1 MVRSVGGEE
10 QDGFPHRLLQGRP
23 RHDGFIPLLLFVVLH
38 YLLFFIVIASMRS
51 RGPSLP
57 LLLVPLDMELHGEL
71 TSVSNNSSAKKGS
84 AIVLFDL
91 CALAPLLHI
100 LCSCLAREQ
109 KSSLILRIPVL
120 ALHLHHDHHD
130 DVSGLEDHGALY

>member
-10 QDGFPHRLLQGRP
+10 QDGFPHRLLQGPP
-23 RHDGFIPLLLFVVLH
+23 RHDGFITLLLLVVVFH
-38 YLLFFIVIASMRS
+38 YLLFFIVIASKRS
-51 RGPSLP
+51 RGSSLSF
-57 LLLVPLDMELHGEL
+57 LLVPLDGEL
-71 TSVSNNSSAKKGS
+71 TSVSNNSTAKKGS

-91 CALAPLLHI
+91 CALVPVLHI

-109 KSSLILRIPVL
+109 KSHLRIPVL
-120 ALHLHHDHHD
+120 VLHLHHDYHD

>member
-1 MVRSVGGEE
+1 MLILLLMLRLMFQSLMVSGSGGED

-57 LLLVPLDMELHGEL
+57 LLLVPWIWNCMESLL
-71 TSVSNNSSAKKGS
+71 LLATIAVPKK
-84 AIVLFDL
+84 AVL
-91 CALAPLLHI
+91 
-100 LCSCLAREQ
+100 LCSLTCVHLSLSCIYSAPVWQES
-109 KSSLILRIPVL
+109 KSPV
-120 ALHLHHDHHD
+120 
-130 DVSGLEDHGALY
+130 SLEDPSLCTALVS

>member
-1 MVRSVGGEE
+1 
-10 QDGFPHRLLQGRP
+10 
-23 RHDGFIPLLLFVVLH
+23 
-38 YLLFFIVIASMRS
+38 MRS

-57 LLLVPLDMELHGEL
+57 LLLVPLDRGLHGEL
-71 TSVSNNSSAKKGS
+71 TSVSNKSTAKKGS

-91 CALAPLLHI
+91 CALVPVLHI
-100 LCSCLAREQ
+100 LCSCLAREH
-109 KSSLILRIPVL
+109 KSSLPVL